1 MARKRKTD
9 VNELTEQETFELFI
23 EAIGNLSTER
33 ILEGLRDALSEDVL
47 TMISDELE
55 E

>member
-1 MARKRKTD
+1 MPRKRKID
-9 VNELTEQETFELFI
+9 IDELTEEETYELFV

-47 TMISDELE
+47 TIISDELGE
-55 E
+55 

>member
-1 MARKRKTD
+1 MPRKRKID
-9 VNELTEQETFELFI
+9 IAELTEQETFEVFI

-47 TMISDELE
+47 TVISDELG
-55 E
+55 